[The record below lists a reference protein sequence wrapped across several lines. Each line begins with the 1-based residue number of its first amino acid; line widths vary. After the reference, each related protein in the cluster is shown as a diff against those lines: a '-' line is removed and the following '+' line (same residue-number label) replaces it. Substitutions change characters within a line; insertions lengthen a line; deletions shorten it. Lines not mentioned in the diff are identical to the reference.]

1 VKAPVCDGMLFVLKK
16 WRPEDKKRRRQRR
29 MAIECGIMT
38 LKQAKAEG
46 IDMRRI
52 RRILATLLMLLV
64 LFAPAAL
71 AKTITVDAARYDV
84 EEGGRYDSMEEV
96 AIYLTFFEEL
106 PDNYLTKK
114 EAQALGWESRKG
126 NLWDVA
132 DGCSIGGDR
141 FGNYEGLL
149 PDAKGRKWTEC
160 DIDFDGRYR
169 NSKRIVFSNDGMIY
183 YTDDHYESF
192 DEIEV
197 VWSEDESDSYAYEDP
212 AAQDDSFFT
221 DEELDAIVNWLF
233 GE

>member
-1 VKAPVCDGMLFVLKK
+1 MRNMKRMLAALFALAVL
-16 WRPEDKKRRRQRR
+16 
-29 MAIECGIMT
+29 
-38 LKQAKAEG
+38 
-46 IDMRRI
+46 
-52 RRILATLLMLLV
+52 LL
-64 LFAPAAL
+64 APAAL
-71 AKTITVDAARYDV
+71 AKTITVDAADYPV
-84 EEGGRYDSMEEV
+84 EEDGRYDSMQEV

-114 EAQALGWESRKG
+114 EAQAMGWESRKG

-132 DGCSIGGDR
+132 KGCSIGGDR
-141 FGNYEGLL
+141 FGNYEKLL

-169 NSKRIVFSNDGMIY
+169 NSKRIVFSNDGLIY

-197 VWSEDESDSYAYEDP
+197 IWSEDTGNEEDAYAYKDP
-212 AAQDDSFFT
+212 AQDEGSGLFS
-221 DEELDAIVNWLF
+221 DEDMDEIMKWLF

>member
-1 VKAPVCDGMLFVLKK
+1 
-16 WRPEDKKRRRQRR
+16 
-29 MAIECGIMT
+29 
-38 LKQAKAEG
+38 
-46 IDMRRI
+46 MRKI
-52 RRILATLLMLLV
+52 WRILAALLTVLV
-64 LFAPAAL
+64 LFAPAAM
-71 AKTITVDAARYDV
+71 AKTITVDAAHYEV
-84 EEGGRYDSMEEV
+84 EEDGWYDTMEEV

-169 NSKRIVFSNDGMIY
+169 NSKRIVFSNDGLLY

-197 VWSEDESDSYAYEDP
+197 IWSEDENDSYAYEDP
-212 AAQDDSFFT
+212 AAQEGSFFS